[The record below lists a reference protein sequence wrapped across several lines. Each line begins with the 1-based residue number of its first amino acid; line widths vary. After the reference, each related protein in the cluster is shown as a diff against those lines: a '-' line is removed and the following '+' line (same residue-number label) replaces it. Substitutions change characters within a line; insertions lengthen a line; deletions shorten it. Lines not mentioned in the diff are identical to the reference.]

1 MRVRRSV
8 VAGAVAGV
16 VLATGMPAI
25 AKPPEAPQAADAA
38 ARIAPGATARTAAD
52 GLLPRQRPPDGQSRL
67 DAAREGPGAA
77 QAQPLQITVTDG
89 VFTDDDPRVAFRV
102 EGCTSEE
109 VDAASVA
116 FTATTYDAATNVLT
130 ARISDSTQSGTI
142 EVTFTCTGL
151 ASQTERYE
159 VSRGAAEPEPDPEIS
174 ISFTDGSFTGA
185 DTRIRFRVRNCRSN
199 DVRARSPIFSRS
211 SYNRRTRMV
220 TANIEEGTRTG
231 SYRLV
236 VTCRGQ
242 ATLRTEARITASGLG
257 GDSDGDGEGDFPVG
271 GIDTGGGG
279 AAADAPGRGAD
290 AQGAGGIPPAAGW
303 LLLLLAIP
311 SLIYLLSSGRLTG
324 RRNLA

>member
-16 VLATGMPAI
+16 ALATSMPAI
-25 AKPPEAPQAADAA
+25 AKPLETPQAADTA
-38 ARIAPGATARTAAD
+38 ARIASGATARTAAD
-52 GLLPRQRPPDGQSRL
+52 GVLPRQRPPDGQSRL
-67 DAAREGPGAA
+67 DGAREGPGAA
-77 QAQPLQITVTDG
+77 QAQALQITVTDG
-89 VFTDDDPRVAFRV
+89 RFTDDDPRVAFRV
-102 EGCTSEE
+102 EGCTSED

-116 FTATTYDAATNVLT
+116 FTDTSYDAATNVLT

-142 EVTFTCTGL
+142 EVTFTCTGV
-151 ASQTERYE
+151 ASQTERYA
-159 VSRGAAEPEPDPEIS
+159 VNRGAAEPEPDPRIS

-185 DTRIRFRVRNCRSN
+185 DPRIRFRVRNCTSN

-220 TANIEEGTRTG
+220 TASIEDGTRTG

-236 VTCRGQ
+236 ITCRGQ
-242 ATLRTEARITASGLG
+242 ATVRTEARITGSGLG
-257 GDSDGDGEGDFPVG
+257 GDRDGDGNFPVG

>member
-8 VAGAVAGV
+8 VAGAVAGIA
-16 VLATGMPAI
+16 LATSMPAI
-25 AKPPEAPQAADAA
+25 AKHPETPQAANAA
-38 ARIAPGATARTAAD
+38 ARIAPGATAPTAAD
-52 GLLPRQRPPDGQSRL
+52 GLLPRQRPADGQSRL
-67 DAAREGPGAA
+67 DGAREGPGAA

-102 EGCTSEE
+102 EGCTAED

-116 FTATTYDAATNVLT
+116 FTDTTYDAATNVLT

-159 VSRGAAEPEPDPEIS
+159 VSRGAAEPDPEIS
-174 ISFTDGSFTGA
+174 ISFTDGSFTGV
-185 DTRIRFRVRNCRSN
+185 DPRIRFRVRDCSSN

-220 TANIEEGTRTG
+220 TASIEDGTRTG
-231 SYRLV
+231 TYRVV

-290 AQGAGGIPPAAGW
+290 AEGGGGIPPAAGW